1 MFTSLDIHSFF
12 NTGSS
17 GYLESGVAS
26 WVNEKE
32 DYTYSTNSCS
42 GVCGHYTQVNRFSV
56 SGICGHYTQV
66 NRLSVSGICGHYTQV
81 YIFSVSSVSGVCGHY
96 AQVNRLSVCG
106 VCGHYT
112 QVNRFRVFW
121 YLSSLSVI
129 CQLYCE

>member
-1 MFTSLDIHSFF
+1 LFTSLDIHSFF

-56 SGICGHYTQV
+56 SGICGHY
-66 NRLSVSGICGHYTQV
+66 
-81 YIFSVSSVSGVCGHY
+81 

-112 QVNRFRVFW
+112 QVNRLGFFGI
-121 YLSSLSVI
+121 YGHF
-129 CQLYCE
+129 Q